1 MKAVLVAL
9 LLGPAPAPAVTPP
22 ASPPA
27 ATQVTVEILRV
38 RTAGLDTDAFA
49 RELALRLP
57 AARIVGH
64 DADPATTPGFTVFV
78 DVQRDGSSAWALTL
92 VASDGRAY
100 DRRVAADASSSADDV
115 VRLLAGNVGNL
126 VAAIEAGTVA
136 HDRNDV
142 PIPAPAVATP
152 ACPACPQPKP
162 PAPCPEPTITTA
174 ATAAPPAVLELGL
187 GIAPSLAIGL
197 GEPDDA
203 DRFTAA
209 GGDVALWLR
218 HRSGALVGAEVRVL
232 GRKLAFDTSIARTR
246 IGIGVGYAWRRGS
259 FELTSTAAIG
269 IEPWSVRVAGSRSD
283 LGDTEGEARTGAP
296 LLGGGIRIVPAHRF
310 EIGGVGVRI
319 GPRVEVAA
327 SSAIGDGGRVAQ
339 LFVDDGGALTS
350 IGRIGGWELGVGV
363 DVVVWIPLRSK
374 RLARRGRRP

>member
-1 MKAVLVAL
+1 M
-9 LLGPAPAPAVTPP
+9 
-22 ASPPA
+22 
-27 ATQVTVEILRV
+27 TVEILRL
-38 RTAGLDTDAFA
+38 RTADLDAGAFG

-78 DVQRDGSSAWALTL
+78 DVQRDGASAWSLTL

-100 DRRVAADASSSADDV
+100 DRRVAADAISSADDV

-126 VAAIEAGTVA
+126 VAAIEAGTVL

-142 PIPAPAVATP
+142 PIPAPVVAAP

-162 PAPCPEPTITTA
+162 PAPCPAPTTA
-174 ATAAPPAVLELGL
+174 ASSNATPPAELELGL
-187 GIAPSLAIGL
+187 GIAPSVAIGL

-209 GGDVALWLR
+209 GGDLGIWLR

-232 GRKLAFDTSIARTR
+232 GRALAFHTSIVRTR

-259 FELTSTAAIG
+259 FELASTAAFG
-269 IEPWSVRVAGSRSD
+269 VEPWSVRAAGSRSD
-283 LGDTEGEARTGAP
+283 LGDTEGQERAGAP
-296 LLGGGIRIVPAHRF
+296 LLGGSIRIVPAHRF
-310 EIGGVGVRI
+310 EIGGVGVRV

-339 LFVDDGGALTS
+339 LFVDDGDALAS
-350 IGRIGGWELGVGV
+350 IGRIGGWELGLGV
-363 DVVVWIPLRSK
+363 DVVVWIPLRPK
-374 RLARRGRRP
+374 RGAGRARRP